1 MNKAQQLV
9 ISNFEHSINEL
20 CKRKLK
26 LLQEVEQINRDIQF
40 LREQQEKCYEGDNS

>member
-26 LLQEVEQINRDIQF
+26 LLREVEEINRDIQF

>member
-9 ISNFEHSINEL
+9 ILNFEHSINEL

-26 LLQEVEQINRDIQF
+26 LLQEVDQINLEIKF
-40 LREQQEKCYEGDNS
+40 LREQMERYYEGDES